1 MFLRLELAAKESGDR
16 SKEGNTC
23 KLHNIYVKD
32 CTKKLSRSCR
42 CCLLLL
48 HHLKTLIIIY
58 ISSTLLLVFKSS
70 ITPST
75 MRFSRLVVSLFLVL
89 FYYLIFVS
97 HGKSDS
103 TEMLVGSAQTS
114 VNVVISLSLSL

>member
-1 MFLRLELAAKESGDR
+1 
-16 SKEGNTC
+16 
-23 KLHNIYVKD
+23 
-32 CTKKLSRSCR
+32 
-42 CCLLLL
+42 
-48 HHLKTLIIIY
+48 
-58 ISSTLLLVFKSS
+58 
-70 ITPST
+70 

-114 VNVVISLSLSL
+114 VNVVISLSPSLSNVFAKTLKMDMISMQGRAECSEGIVECKEGNGSSEENVFENEDYIYTNSLP